1 MREAW
6 PTIPSTAIIG
16 SSLDPEVY
24 VVENG
29 IAKRK
34 RIVTAGRDEGLVAVS
49 QGLAPGAIVVTSGF
63 ISLADGAPVKF
74 R

>member
-1 MREAW
+1 M
-6 PTIPSTAIIG
+6 TIPSSAIIG
-16 SSLDPEVY
+16 SSPDPEVY

-34 RIVTAGRDEGLVAVS
+34 RIGTGDRDAGMVAVTEGLATGDVA
-49 QGLAPGAIVVTSGF
+49 ITSGF

>member
-1 MREAW
+1 
-6 PTIPSTAIIG
+6 
-16 SSLDPEVY
+16 VY

-34 RIVTAGRDEGLVAVS
+34 RIVTAGRNEGMVAVS